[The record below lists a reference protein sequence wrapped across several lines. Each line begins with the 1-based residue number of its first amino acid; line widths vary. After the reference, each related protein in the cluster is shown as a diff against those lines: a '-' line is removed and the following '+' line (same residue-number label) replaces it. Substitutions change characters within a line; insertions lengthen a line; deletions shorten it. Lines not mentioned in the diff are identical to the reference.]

1 MALDHLNIYRHPNK
15 TCETVEVYLNASNHL
30 APLSNLQNAR
40 MMLAYARAAL
50 LLDYIPVSSE
60 QIVSYYLVLMKE
72 GSPTDKFEIRLYISD
87 LFEYIMDHKT
97 SFVWLEALES
107 DKVLGLTPD
116 QAARIYLRHCQ
127 HFMKNQQIHLAYDMA
142 KNAHKLSLLT
152 DSVEL
157 IVISLMQLSSVSKLN
172 GDYILS
178 RQYLSK
184 ACRLSDKN
192 GIAWLHGRCLLEL
205 GEVDSFL
212 GAGKYALNLYE
223 KARRLF
229 SAIQYAGG
237 YARTSMN
244 LIREVCAHSPEH
256 FQSLLDDVMKQ
267 LNDMQGSDPFLLWI
281 NVQVL
286 SLYSLH
292 LSQQTRESM
301 QKTQGI
307 LRQRIQEQGLH
318 HKKMSKLLIDDL
330 ATANYELEVFKQ
342 AESST
347 RLSVG
352 AIDFYRSLMNKKI
365 DTASHEIR
373 NAVSILKMS
382 VEAVKDGHIDIN
394 KGMLDTMLKKIE
406 SIGCIVDELDL
417 DEEDGNS
424 PTDLMKPVQTNV
436 DHIASY
442 CEMAYAYTDNRVH
455 IHRNKSV
462 DEVFLVA
469 TLLPVTQ
476 VIDNLVSNALKYSPS
491 HSKVHI
497 SYRSSNNFIVFSV
510 LDQGCGISAQDQ
522 IHIFEPYFRVS
533 GRKEEGKGLGLHFC
547 RETIETLGGQIWVD
561 SHLGRGSQF
570 SFSLPVKIEA

>member
-1 MALDHLNIYRHPNK
+1 M
-15 TCETVEVYLNASNHL
+15 TW
-30 APLSNLQNAR
+30 Q
-40 MMLAYARAAL
+40 
-50 LLDYIPVSSE
+50 
-60 QIVSYYLVLMKE
+60 
-72 GSPTDKFEIRLYISD
+72 
-87 LFEYIMDHKT
+87 
-97 SFVWLEALES
+97 
-107 DKVLGLTPD
+107 
-116 QAARIYLRHCQ
+116 
-127 HFMKNQQIHLAYDMA
+127 

-462 DEVFLVA
+462 DEVFFSCHFA
-469 TLLPVTQ
+469 
-476 VIDNLVSNALKYSPS
+476 AS
-491 HSKVHI
+491 HPG
-497 SYRSSNNFIVFSV
+497 YR
-510 LDQGCGISAQDQ
+510 
-522 IHIFEPYFRVS
+522 
-533 GRKEEGKGLGLHFC
+533 
-547 RETIETLGGQIWVD
+547 
-561 SHLGRGSQF
+561 
-570 SFSLPVKIEA
+570 